1 MKIFTR
7 RVKLNRIIG
16 DPDNQLPDKWS
27 STVLENWSRYV
38 NFSSF
43 LINSR
48 VVIIPLI
55 DTLETGSLM
64 T

>member
-7 RVKLNRIIG
+7 RAKPNRIIG

-27 STVLENWSRYV
+27 SIVLENWSRYA

-55 DTLETGSLM
+55 DTLETESLM